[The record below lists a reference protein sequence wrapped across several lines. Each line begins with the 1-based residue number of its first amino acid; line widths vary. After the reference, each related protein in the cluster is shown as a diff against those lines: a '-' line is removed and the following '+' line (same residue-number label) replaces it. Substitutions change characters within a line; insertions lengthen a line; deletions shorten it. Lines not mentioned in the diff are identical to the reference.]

1 MQLGPFTLPIHRR
14 TIVMGIINVTPD
26 SFSGDGLGTNLE
38 AARQQAWQMKSDG
51 ADILDIGGEST
62 RPGSEPV
69 SEEEEI
75 RRVLPLVRALAGPD
89 GVGIPISVDTRRAQV
104 AEAALEAGANIIN
117 DITGLR
123 DEPRIAE
130 VVNKYNAGLV
140 LMHIKGTPRD
150 MQRDPHYDDLL
161 GEVSNYLAAGIERA
175 EEAGIP
181 KSHIWVDPG
190 IGFGKTLDHNLALL
204 RRLAELKALGC
215 AIMVG
220 TSRKSFIGRIIAE
233 GSEPPPPSERVWGTA
248 ATLAV
253 SIANG
258 ASVVRVHD
266 VAEAVQVCRVA
277 DAIVR
282 GGKLVASGQ

>member
-1 MQLGPFTLPIHRR
+1 
-14 TIVMGIINVTPD
+14 MGIINVTPD
-26 SFSGDGLGTNLE
+26 SFSGDGLGANLE
-38 AARQQAWQMKSDG
+38 AAQEQAWRMKSEG

-104 AEAALEAGANIIN
+104 AQAALEAGACIIN

-130 VVNKYNAGLV
+130 VVARYNAGLV

-150 MQRDPHYDDLL
+150 MQKDPHYNDLL
-161 GEVSNYLAAGIERA
+161 GEVTSYLAAGKARA

-181 KSHIWVDPG
+181 RSRIWVDPG
-190 IGFGKTLDHNLALL
+190 IGFGKTLDHNLELL
-204 RRLAELKALGC
+204 RRLTELKALGC

-220 TSRKSFIGRIIAE
+220 TSRKSFIGRIIA
-233 GSEPPPPSERVWGTA
+233 GGGEPPPPAERVWGTA

-277 DAIVR
+277 DAIIR
-282 GGKLVASGQ
+282 GGSSAASGQ